1 MSHTMLPATKASA
14 FSPTESL
21 KDFDEGASSERTDV
35 IGPTQAFVGQSSGG
49 AALPNKL
56 VFQYR
61 SPAGRAFVDLSKSM
75 IRIRM
80 QFAADV
86 EFNTQLDADT
96 PAQNNGVARF
106 GAANLFEKATLRIA
120 NREIENCTDHPQAT
134 SLLYQAT
141 KTKSWLETAGS
152 LVWAQP
158 VDDDR
163 DVTNAVAGAATD
175 PVVYDLWFKPAISLF
190 HESKL
195 IRTGGAIFEIAF
207 DRRADWAQGMMVNL
221 TVDADGNPAKVATV
235 ADTNFFVKV
244 LSAEWHIDELYPE
257 EDVPMQ
263 SDDVVDASQLRIVRA
278 NLDAARTI
286 TREVVIPPAAFKFLA
301 GYQDANQAS
310 NGTNQLADFI
320 PKDAST
326 FRVGWSG
333 QQLPSTPYDLNFT
346 DGPVSRAYMDFL
358 KATGQLNGPMAGAGA
373 SVDADDWKSTST
385 IYGFPLVARRGAKST
400 NLRVH
405 ATFNS
410 NASGGDQLIIGIAS
424 PLRVF
429 LSYDES
435 GRMESVDVAESD
447 ADVVSIT
454 SVAE

>member
-1 MSHTMLPATKASA
+1 MSHTMMPATKASA

-21 KDFDEGASSERTDV
+21 KDFDEGASSERTV
-35 IGPTQAFVGQSSGG
+35 VLNPTQAFAGQSSGG
-49 AALPNKL
+49 TVLPNKL
-56 VFQYR
+56 VFQYN

-80 QFAADV
+80 QFASDAA
-86 EFNTQLDADT
+86 FTTQLDSDT
-96 PAQNNGVARF
+96 AEQNNGVARF
-106 GAANLFEKATLRIA
+106 GAANMFEKATLRIA

-141 KTKSWLETAGS
+141 KTRSWLETAGS
-152 LVWAQP
+152 LIWAQP
-158 VDDDR
+158 VDSDR
-163 DVTNAVAGAATD
+163 DVTDAVSGSATG
-175 PVVYDLWFKPAISLF
+175 PVVYDVWFRPAISLF

-195 IRTGGAIFEIAF
+195 IRSGGAIFEIAL
-207 DRRADWAQGMMVNL
+207 DRRADWGQGMMVNL
-221 TVDADGNPAKVATV
+221 ESPKVATTEGS
-235 ADTNFFVKV
+235 DFFVKV

-257 EDVPMQ
+257 EDVPVQ

-278 NLDAARTI
+278 NLDAASTI
-286 TREVVIPPAAFKFLA
+286 TREVVIQPAAFKFLA

-310 NGTNQLADFI
+310 DGTNQLADFI
-320 PKDAST
+320 PKDANT
-326 FRVGWSG
+326 FRVEWSG

-346 DGPVSRAYMDFL
+346 NGPVSRAYMDFL

-400 NLRVH
+400 NLRVR

-410 NASGGDQLIIGIAS
+410 AAGAGDQLIMGVAS

-435 GRMESVDVAESD
+435 GRMTSVDVAESES
-447 ADVVSIT
+447 DVVSII
-454 SVAE
+454 E